1 LLLLLGQCAHALLQ
15 VAAPTLI
22 LVERDDRP
30 EVGIGEPLDLLLQVR
45 PATAQRLAAREK
57 LLRQPGTTMGTRD
70 GHGERFRLTQQ
81 GAQVLP
87 YQLV

>member
-1 LLLLLGQCAHALLQ
+1 MG
-15 VAAPTLI
+15 T
-22 LVERDDRP
+22 
-30 EVGIGEPLDLLLQVR
+30 LQVR